1 MGASSCF
8 ADIFI
13 EKTQLTLL
21 DGVCKM
27 KKTLGANLL
36 GINKMLWIRKDSSLP
51 FRLQEI
57 LSHLGFE
64 RNYCGKFFF
73 PTLQHLETE
82 GTKIINL

>member
-1 MGASSCF
+1 MDVSSCF

-13 EKTQLTLL
+13 EKTQLTLF

-27 KKTLGANLL
+27 KKTLGPNLQ
-36 GINKMLWIRKDSSLP
+36 GINKMLWIRKNSSLFS

-57 LSHLGFE
+57 LCHLDFE
-64 RNYCGKFFF
+64 RNFCGKFFF

-82 GTKIINL
+82 GTKINL

>member
-27 KKTLGANLL
+27 KKTLGANLQ
-36 GINKMLWIRKDSSLP
+36 GINKMLWIRKDCSLL
-51 FRLQEI
+51 FRLQGI
-57 LSHLGFE
+57 LSHLDFE
-64 RNYCGKFFF
+64 RNCGKFFF

-82 GTKIINL
+82 GTEINL